1 MTDDKLNDLL
11 SDMDTPPIDKNAK
24 KRAMNLAMA
33 EFVQHKKE
41 KNQQEEQQNSDTG
54 TSENNQNSHQG
65 FWFWVR
71 PISNLLNASR
81 KNLMMTLNNKLFYS
95 GVATVSVAV
104 MGTLLFQQ
112 TYKPSVDLS
121 STILH
126 EQSVGLSEEI
136 ALQKRDD
143 YQGQAIV
150 IDKQE
155 ILTEAK
161 SPAKPASPAP
171 QSSIA
176 IKENNLASTS
186 IPSPSANEADAIIS
200 APAPSIVLEDR
211 SRLQS
216 PALGASENKSDLVT
230 TKSFAQEKAKA
241 AKSLTPV
248 EAEIAPDI
256 IAQQTYQNEG
266 RDRFESVEI
275 NPIKLV
281 SEEPVSTFSIDV
293 DTASYS
299 FVRRQLNH
307 GVLPQKDAVRIEE
320 MINYF
325 DYAYPLPESKS
336 QPFKSSVVVHPSPW
350 NPGKQLIHIGVKGY
364 DIAPTQQPRSNLV
377 LLLDVSGSMNS
388 PDKLPL
394 VKQSMSMLLNSL
406 HPDDT
411 IGIVVYAG
419 AAGQVLEPT
428 PVKEKQTIL
437 NALNRL
443 NAGGSTAGG
452 EGIKLA
458 YQLAESNFD
467 KTAVNR
473 IILATDG
480 DFNVGIT
487 NQEELK
493 GFVERKREKGIFLS
507 VLGFGQGNY
516 NDHMMQKLAQNGN
529 GIAAYID
536 SMSEAQKVLINEA
549 TSTLFPIAKDV
560 KIQVEF
566 NPNTVSEYRLIGYE
580 TRHLNRED
588 FNNDAVDAGDI
599 GAGHTVTAMYEI
611 TPKNSEAKPSIDPLR
626 YSNNN
631 EKEILED
638 KQASLRNEYGF
649 LKIRYKLPNEDTSKL
664 ITKTIN
670 MEGEL
675 QNNKVDKEI
684 QFATAVAGFSQLL
697 KGGKYTGNYNYDNVI
712 NSAQASKGE
721 DKFGYRT
728 EFIQL
733 VRKAKTAQAIR

>member
-1 MTDDKLNDLL
+1 MNDDQLNDLL

-24 KRAMNLAMA
+24 KRAINLAMA
-33 EFVQHKKE
+33 EFAQHKKE
-41 KNQQEEQQNSDTG
+41 KNQQEGKQKTDTRI
-54 TSENNQNSHQG
+54 SENNKNYHQG
-65 FWFWVR
+65 FWSWVR
-71 PISNLLNASR
+71 PISNLLHTSR
-81 KNLMMTLNNKLFYS
+81 KSLMTTLNNKLFYS
-95 GVATVSVAV
+95 GIATVSVAV
-104 MGTLLFQQ
+104 IGTLMFQQ
-112 TYKPSVDLS
+112 TYKPTVDLS
-121 STILH
+121 STILY
-126 EQSVGLSEEI
+126 EQPSNLSEEI

-143 YQGQAIV
+143 SQGQAI
-150 IDKQE
+150 IIGKQE
-155 ILTEAK
+155 MLTEAEP
-161 SPAKPASPAP
+161 PAKPASPAL
-171 QSSIA
+171 QSTIT
-176 IKENNLASTS
+176 IKENKLASTS
-186 IPSPSANEADAIIS
+186 IQSPNANEVDAITS
-200 APAPSIVLEDR
+200 APAPSIALEDH
-211 SRLQS
+211 SRIQS
-216 PALGASENKSDLVT
+216 SALGASEKKSAPAIT
-230 TKSFAQEKAKA
+230 ESFAREKAKV
-241 AKSLTPV
+241 AKSLVPA
-248 EAEIAPDI
+248 EAEMAPDI
-256 IAQQTYQNEG
+256 IPQQTYQDEG

-388 PDKLPL
+388 SDKLPL
-394 VKQSMSMLLNSL
+394 VKQSMSMLLSSL

-428 PVKEKQTIL
+428 PVKEKQKIL

-467 KTAVNR
+467 KNAVNR

-529 GIAAYID
+529 GVAAYID
-536 SMSEAQKVLINEA
+536 SMSEAQKVLIDES

-566 NPNTVSEYRLIGYE
+566 NPDTVSEYRLIGYE

-599 GAGHTVTAMYEI
+599 GAGHTVTAIYEI

-631 EKEILED
+631 EEKLSRNAET
-638 KQASLRNEYGF
+638 SLNNEYGF
-649 LKIRYKLPNEDTSKL
+649 LKIRYKLPKKNTSTL
-664 ITKTIN
+664 ITKAIKI
-670 MEGEL
+670 ESES
-675 QNNKVDKEI
+675 QNIGTDREI

-697 KGGKYTGNYNYDNVI
+697 KGGKYTGNYNYDDVI
-712 NSAQASKGE
+712 NAAQENKGE

-733 VRKAKTAQAIR
+733 VRKAKTAAAIR